1 MAINHNVFIHETD
14 RAAMEALQ
22 AIPGFSQVMKAFL
35 SSWSEKAMY
44 IENMA
49 THIRIDEN
57 QFPQYDAMLKKIC
70 QKMGIEKPDL
80 FLKLDVVPNAYTSGE
95 TKPFIVITS
104 GLLNMMD
111 EELLPTV
118 LAHECGHI
126 VCHHV
131 LYRTMGTWVLSG
143 ALALIPLGA
152 IAIYPI
158 MSAFHHWMRCSELSA
173 DRAAILCDGSADH
186 LIQMCMRFAGCD
198 KNIAYTM
205 NQEAFMA
212 QAKEYRKLVSDSKY
226 NKTIESM
233 RFSQAT
239 HPLNAVRALE
249 GYEYSQSKSFA
260 YAKEYFASYQKG
272 ITPPGLPVSWNEKSF
287 NGRDA
292 DAVVA
297 QLKELG
303 FVNVK
308 ASASPQ
314 RNFLEKE
321 KAVTGISVN
330 GKTYVRE
337 GDWISPQTEIEVRY
351 YQPAALRAK
360 DAHAKQGIRLIH
372 SDSWYE
378 GKDLAETKA
387 DFEKMGFTDITC
399 EPLKDA
405 RDEFDD
411 NYHKVFTLSIN
422 GRQIFRRNDYV
433 GSDAKIVITY
443 HEKL

>member
-1 MAINHNVFIHETD
+1 MTMNHNVFIHETD

-35 SSWSEKAMY
+35 STWSEKAMY

-57 QFPQYDAMLKKIC
+57 QFPQYDAMLKEVAA
-70 QKMGIEKPDL
+70 KMGIEKPDL

-104 GLLNMMD
+104 GLLNVMD
-111 EELLPTV
+111 EELIPTV

-173 DRAAILCDGSADH
+173 DRAAILYDGSADH
-186 LIQMCMRFAGCD
+186 LIGMCMRFAGCD
-198 KNIAYTM
+198 KNIAYAV
-205 NQEAFMA
+205 NQEAFMN

-233 RFSQAT
+233 RFAQAT

-249 GYEYSQSKSFA
+249 GYEWSQSNGFR
-260 YAKEYFASYQKG
+260 YAKEYFASYQNG
-272 ITPPGLPVSWNEKSF
+272 LTPPCLPVSWNEKSF
-287 NGRDA
+287 NGKDA
-292 DAVVA
+292 DTAVN

-303 FVNVK
+303 FVNV
-308 ASASPQ
+308 SAIPSSQ
-314 RNFLEKE
+314 RSFLEKE
-321 KAVTGISVN
+321 NTVTGVYIN
-330 GKTYVRE
+330 EKTYVKE
-337 GDWISPQTEIEVRY
+337 GDWISPSAAIEVRY
-351 YQPAALRAK
+351 YQPSNEKAAKRQK
-360 DAHAKQGIRLIH
+360 SESIRLLH
-372 SDSWYE
+372 SDAWYE
-378 GKDLAETKA
+378 GKNFEDTKA
-387 DFEKMGFTDITC
+387 DFEKMGFSDVTC
-399 EPLKDA
+399 EPLKDLNDA
-405 RDEFDD
+405 FDE
-411 NYHKVFTLSIN
+411 NMHKVFTVTVN
-422 GRQIFRRNDYV
+422 GRHVFRRHDTFDP
-433 GSDAKIVITY
+433 DAKIVITY
-443 HEKL
+443 HDAL